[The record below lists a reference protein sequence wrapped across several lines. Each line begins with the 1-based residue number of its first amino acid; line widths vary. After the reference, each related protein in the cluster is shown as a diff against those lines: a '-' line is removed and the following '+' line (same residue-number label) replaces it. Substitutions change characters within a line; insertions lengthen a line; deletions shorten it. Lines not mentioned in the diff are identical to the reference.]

1 MSNDR
6 KTRAE
11 RLSSALNRLDTLAQE
26 VRQLTER
33 TEKVSRRLIEVQYE
47 LAHIFDEEG
56 NK

>member
-6 KTRAE
+6 RTKAE
-11 RLSSALNRLDTLAQE
+11 RLSSTLNKLDAMAQE